1 MNLMYIIR
9 ETALMMGFT
18 FVVGIAFTYVLKG
31 MTFFFSRFGGC
42 GLSDWMGRSRVWAR
56 AYRMNLIRT
65 YRSIWSLDCEDDGS
79 PEGAAQNGLAEYHFG
94 NPRDGEKQ
102 DAEMKRLYELHHGKI

>member
-1 MNLMYIIR
+1 MYIIR

-18 FVVGIAFTYVLKG
+18 FVVGIAFAYVLKG

-65 YRSIWSLDCEDDGS
+65 YRSIWSTALRKGRRRTDWPNTISEIPGT
-79 PEGAAQNGLAEYHFG
+79 GRN
-94 NPRDGEKQ
+94 RMRK
-102 DAEMKRLYELHHGKI
+102 

>member
-18 FVVGIAFTYVLKG
+18 FVVGIAFAYVLKG

-65 YRSIWSLDCEDDGS
+65 YRSIWSLDCED
-79 PEGAAQNGLAEYHFG
+79 EYHFG

>member
-1 MNLMYIIR
+1 MYIIR

-18 FVVGIAFTYVLKG
+18 FVVGIAFAYVLKG

-94 NPRDGEKQ
+94 NSGESSKEDGN
-102 DAEMKRLYELHHGKI
+102 MNGLYEFHHGKI

>member
-1 MNLMYIIR
+1 MYIIR
-9 ETALMMGFT
+9 ETALMIGFT
-18 FVVGIAFTYVLKG
+18 FVVGIAFAYVLKG

-42 GLSDWMGRSRVWAR
+42 SLSDWMGRSRVWAR

-79 PEGAAQNGLAEYHFG
+79 PEGAVQNGLAEYHFG
-94 NPRDGEKQ
+94 NSGESSKEDGN
-102 DAEMKRLYELHHGKI
+102 MNGLYEFHHGKI

>member
-18 FVVGIAFTYVLKG
+18 FVVGIAFAYVLKG

-56 AYRMNLIRT
+56 A
-65 YRSIWSLDCEDDGS
+65 
-79 PEGAAQNGLAEYHFG
+79 
-94 NPRDGEKQ
+94 
-102 DAEMKRLYELHHGKI
+102 

>member
-18 FVVGIAFTYVLKG
+18 FVVGIAFAYVLKG

-42 GLSDWMGRSRVWAR
+42 GLSDWMGRSRVPIACQF
-56 AYRMNLIRT
+56 L
-65 YRSIWSLDCEDDGS
+65 
-79 PEGAAQNGLAEYHFG
+79 
-94 NPRDGEKQ
+94 
-102 DAEMKRLYELHHGKI
+102 

>member
-18 FVVGIAFTYVLKG
+18 
-31 MTFFFSRFGGC
+31 FFSRFGGC